1 MDDAKRKRLEKQ
13 GWKAGSADEFLGLS
27 AEETAYIE
35 LKIDLGRFLA
45 KERRQRKLTQAEAGG
60 RAGTNQAGFARMEK
74 GDPSVSI
81 DRIVKSLFAL
91 GCSRDSLARALHEG

>member
-1 MDDAKRKRLEKQ
+1 M
-13 GWKAGSADEFLGLS
+13 GNADEFLSLS
-27 AEETAYIE
+27 PAETEYIE
-35 LKIDLGRFLA
+35 LKIALGRVLSE
-45 KERRQRKLTQAEAGG
+45 KRRERKLTQAEAGDM
-60 RAGTNQAGFARMEK
+60 AGTNQAGFARMEK